1 MTSLPTWR
9 RWTLLRPR
17 RPHSGDV
24 GRCCGRD
31 GRAAG
36 RVPVPGTAALRK
48 SGPEVADD
56 ELTNLATLDIAA
68 AETAALRGTF
78 GRCCG
83 RDGRTPGG
91 VPVPGTAALRKSGPE
106 VADDE
111 LTNLATL
118 DIAAAET
125 AALRGRWTLLWPGRL
140 RSMAYCV
147 PALAFNMLITS
158 VASFFC
164 FSLRLGLA
172 AIFSKPA
179 MASWVLP

>member
-68 AETAALRGTF
+68 AETAALRG
-78 GRCCG
+78 
-83 RDGRTPGG
+83 
-91 VPVPGTAALRKSGPE
+91 
-106 VADDE
+106 
-111 LTNLATL
+111 
-118 DIAAAET
+118 
-125 AALRGRWTLLWPGRL
+125 RWTLLRPRRPRCGESARPGH
-140 RSMAYCV
+140 S
-147 PALAFNMLITS
+147 S
-158 VASFFC
+158 VEEVRAGSC
-164 FSLRLGLA
+164 
-172 AIFSKPA
+172 
-179 MASWVLP
+179 